1 MADAKQIIE
10 INGKR
15 YDAQTG
21 KLLGQKSNSATP
33 VSHAAAT
40 EGVALDGFVRP
51 PRTQP
56 KPPRDKKH
64 LHNKLSRSPQKSK
77 TLMRPAVKKPSIKA
91 EKNQILH
98 GDKPK
103 LPEPHHQRLHRA
115 KNTPKS
121 NQVSRFGRKHVVPSQ
136 IVKKSA
142 PMKVATPNRSAVQR
156 TTEQFEQAIQEATSH
171 LENFVPDSK
180 SPRKRRFVFAGLTV
194 VSVLVLGFLGW
205 QMIPSAKVKYAG
217 TRAGF
222 SAQTPGYTPAGYGLN
237 GNIQASSGEVTL
249 SYDSRL
255 DDKGFQIKQNPSNWT
270 SQSLLT
276 NFVIPTYGSNYQVY
290 ESGGKTIYINNNSNA
305 TWVDGGIWY
314 RVEGNAPLTSD
325 QLQRIVN
332 SL

>member
-21 KLLGQKSNSATP
+21 KLIAQKSNRPAS
-33 VSHAAAT
+33 VSHAKAT

-51 PRTQP
+51 VRSSS

-64 LHNKLSRSPQKSK
+64 LHSKLSRAPQKSK
-77 TLMRPAVKKPSIKA
+77 TLMRPAVKKPSAKTKKV
-91 EKNQILH
+91 ETPREV
-98 GDKPK
+98 KPK
-103 LPEPHHQRLHRA
+103 LSEPHPQRLHRA

-121 NQVSRFGRKHVVPSQ
+121 HRVSRFGRKHLVPAQ
-136 IVKKSA
+136 VVKKSA
-142 PMKVATPNRSAVQR
+142 PMKVAAPSHNVVQR
-156 TTEQFEQAIQEATSH
+156 TTEQFEKAMQEATSH

-180 SPRKRRFVFAGLTV
+180 SPRKKRFTFAGLAV
-194 VSVLVLGFLGW
+194 LSVLVLGFFAW
-205 QMIPSAKVKYAG
+205 QLMPTVKVKYAG

-222 SAQTPGYTPAGYGLN
+222 SAQAPGYSPAGYGLS
-237 GNIQASSGEVTL
+237 GNVQSSSGEVTL
-249 SYDSRL
+249 SYDSRI
-255 DDKGFQIKQNPSNWT
+255 DDKSYQIKQTPSNWT
-270 SQSLLT
+270 SQSLIT
-276 NFVIPTYGSNYQVY
+276 NFVVPTYGSNHQVY
-290 ESGGKTIYINNNSNA
+290 ESGGKTIYISDNSNA

-314 RVEGNAPLTSD
+314 QLSGNAPLTSD